1 MTAVAAERPVPG
13 SDQLERWISERELQ
27 RAAFLERCTAWA
39 VGRGDLVLSW
49 PADEAAV
56 VALGVPCDDCVTVV
70 ESLEARGSRSR
81 HVLQVTAR
89 MGEHWARGIVAKCGR
104 PPRWP
109 A

>member
-1 MTAVAAERPVPG
+1 MIAAAAERPVPPG
-13 SDQLERWISERELQ
+13 DQLERWISDRERQ

-39 VGRGDLVLSW
+39 ARRGDLTLTW
-49 PADEAAV
+49 PADEAAIL
-56 VALGVPCDDCVTVV
+56 ALGVPCDDCVTVV

-81 HVLQVTAR
+81 HVLQVTGR
-89 MGEHWARGIVAKCGR
+89 EGDHWAYGISAKCGR